1 MLARRISTLKR
12 SNLRQEITITS
23 PSFFWLLLFFVLPAI
38 LIFSYSFK
46 SSDFYGGIEPG
57 WTLDTIKSL
66 LDPQYLVLIIRTFT
80 LSIIT
85 TGICLALA
93 LPLSYFMAQLGSN
106 WRKTFLILIIVP
118 FWSSFLIRIFAWK
131 SLLHPEGI
139 FKRILVALH
148 IVSPETSLLY
158 NSAAVVLVMV
168 YTYFPFAVLPIY
180 AAASKF
186 NFHLIEASMDLGA
199 SKTRA
204 FFTIFIPVIRNSI
217 FTAMVMVFIPAIG
230 AYVIPDLVGGIYS
243 EMIGNKIAQRTFS
256 DRDIPL
262 ASALSTILTLA
273 ILIPLVFV
281 TFFRL
286 RNKKIQL
293 EWKSKE

>member
-1 MLARRISTLKR
+1 MLVRRISTLKR
-12 SNLRQEITITS
+12 SNVRQEIAITS
-23 PSFFWLLLFFVLPAI
+23 PSFFWLLVFFVLPTI
-38 LIFSYSFK
+38 LIFSYGFK
-46 SSDFYGGIEPG
+46 SSNFYGGIESG
-57 WTLDTIKSL
+57 WTLNTIKSL
-66 LDPQYLVLIIRTFT
+66 LDRQYLILIVRTFI

-85 TGICLALA
+85 TGICLTLA

-148 IVSPETSLLY
+148 VVAPETSLLY

-204 FFTIFIPVIRNSI
+204 FFTIFLPVIRNSI
-217 FTAMVMVFIPAIG
+217 YTAMVMVFIPAIG

-262 ASALSTILTLA
+262 ASALSAILTLI
-273 ILIPLVFV
+273 ILIPLFFI
-281 TFFRL
+281 TFLRL
-286 RNKKIQL
+286 SNKKAQL

>member
-1 MLARRISTLKR
+1 MKR
-12 SNLRQEITITS
+12 SNVRQEIAITS
-23 PSFFWLLLFFVLPAI
+23 PSFFWLLVFFVLPTI
-38 LIFSYSFK
+38 LIFSYGFK
-46 SSDFYGGIEPG
+46 SSNFYGGIESG
-57 WTLDTIKSL
+57 WTLNTIKSL
-66 LDPQYLVLIIRTFT
+66 LDRQYLILIVRTFI

-85 TGICLALA
+85 TGICLTLA

-148 IVSPETSLLY
+148 VVAPETSLLY

-204 FFTIFIPVIRNSI
+204 FFTIFLPVIRNSI
-217 FTAMVMVFIPAIG
+217 YTAMVMVFIPAIG

-262 ASALSTILTLA
+262 ASALSAILTLI
-273 ILIPLVFV
+273 ILIPLFFI
-281 TFFRL
+281 TFLRL
-286 RNKKIQL
+286 SNKKAQL